1 MDHASDEIVLY
12 GVSDKVARIEL
23 NLPPVNALS
32 MDLIK
37 ALIAALRRAGED
49 DEVRAVIVSS
59 AFEKVFCAGLD
70 LAIVRGRT
78 PVEMKE
84 FLNRLYLE
92 LYDVQY
98 RLGKPSI
105 AAARGA
111 VRAGGMTIA
120 LSCDM
125 IIAGEGA
132 TFGYPEIDVGL
143 IPALHFVHLPRIA
156 GRYRA
161 FDLLFTGRTFDVQE
175 ANTLGLISRIVP
187 DHEVLDAAGDVA
199 RVVAA
204 KSPLVTRLGRDAF
217 MRANDLDY
225 RRGIE
230 NVAETFAVVA
240 GTDDAQEGLAAF
252 VEKRPP
258 QWRNS

>member
-1 MDHASDEIVLY
+1 MSDDLVLY
-12 GVSDKVARIEL
+12 ETSGEIAHIRM
-23 NLPPVNALS
+23 NQPPVNALG
-32 MDLIK
+32 MELIE
-37 ALIAALRRAGED
+37 ALIAALRRAGSD
-49 DEVRAVIVSS
+49 PSARAVVISS
-59 AFEKVFCAGLD
+59 TSEKVFCAGLD
-70 LAIVRGRT
+70 LGVVRGKT
-78 PVEMKE
+78 PVEMKG
-84 FLNRLYLE
+84 FLNKLYLE

-98 RLGKPSI
+98 RLGKPSV

-111 VRAGGMTIA
+111 VRAGGMTIM
-120 LSCDM
+120 LSCDV
-125 IIAGEGA
+125 IIAGEGS

-161 FDLLFTGRTFDVQE
+161 FDVLFTGRSFDVAE
-175 ANTLGLISRIVP
+175 AREFGMISRIVG
-187 DHEVLDAAGDVA
+187 DDMVMDTAVDVA
-199 RVVAA
+199 RNMAS
-204 KSPLVTRLGRDAF
+204 KSPLVTRLGKDAF

-240 GTDDAQEGLAAF
+240 GTDDAQEGLTAF

-258 QWRNS
+258 KWTGS

>member
-1 MDHASDEIVLY
+1 MSEDIVLY
-12 GVSDKVARIEL
+12 DVTDSVARIRL
-23 NLPPVNALS
+23 NQAPVNALS

-49 DEVRAVIVSS
+49 DGVRCVIISS

-70 LAIVRGRT
+70 LGIVRGRT

-98 RLGKPSI
+98 RLGKPSV

-125 IIAGEGA
+125 IIAGEET

-161 FDLLFTGRTFDVQE
+161 FDLLFTGRAFDVNE
-175 ANTLGLISRIVP
+175 ANTLGMISRIVP
-187 DHEVLDAAGDVA
+187 EAEVLAAADDVA
-199 RVVAA
+199 KELAS

-230 NVAETFAVVA
+230 NVSETFAVVA
-240 GTDDAQEGLAAF
+240 GTDDAQEGLTAF

-258 QWRNS
+258 EWKNR

>member
-1 MDHASDEIVLY
+1 MSDELVLY
-12 GVSDKVARIEL
+12 EL
-23 NLPPVNALS
+23 DGEIAHIRLNQPPVNALS

-37 ALIAALRRAGED
+37 ALIAAVRRAGD
-49 DEVRAVIVSS
+49 DDAARAVVISS
-59 AFEKVFCAGLD
+59 ISEKVFCAGLD
-70 LAIVRGRT
+70 LDIVRGRT

-98 RLGKPSI
+98 RLGKPTV

-111 VRAGGMTIA
+111 VRAGGMTIM
-120 LSCDM
+120 LSCDV
-125 IIAGEGA
+125 IIAGEGS

-161 FDLLFTGRTFDVQE
+161 FDVLFTGRAFDVNE
-175 ANTLGLISRIVP
+175 ASDFGMISRIVA
-187 DHEVLDAAGDVA
+187 DDQIMATAVAVA
-199 RVVAA
+199 REMAS
-204 KSPLVTRLGRDAF
+204 KSPIVTRLGKDAF

-240 GTDDAQEGLAAF
+240 STDDSQEGLNAF

-258 QWRNS
+258 KWTNS